1 MAGTA
6 FVYDPGGRRVY
17 DCRESSNIQS
27 TEEKTHSGKCV
38 HHILIEMNLAF
49 DLNRFEILQED
60 RPPRRRARSRPMRR
74 ARPAALHRNGRKRRP
89 TPTRRRRRRRG
100 LAVVATIVC

>member
-1 MAGTA
+1 
-6 FVYDPGGRRVY
+6 
-17 DCRESSNIQS
+17 
-27 TEEKTHSGKCV
+27 
-38 HHILIEMNLAF
+38 
-49 DLNRFEILQED
+49 
-60 RPPRRRARSRPMRR
+60 MRR